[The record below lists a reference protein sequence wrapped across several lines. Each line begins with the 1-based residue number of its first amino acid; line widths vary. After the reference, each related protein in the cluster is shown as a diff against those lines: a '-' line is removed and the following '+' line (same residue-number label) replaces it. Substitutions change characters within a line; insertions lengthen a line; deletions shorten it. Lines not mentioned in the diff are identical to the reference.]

1 MWIIVFENIGHK
13 YDFEVGWGEVDPVW
27 VWGWSSSKE
36 TNLSYQINSAV
47 PCSLLQDVIKSKLQL
62 I

>member
-13 YDFEVGWGEVDPVW
+13 YDFEVELGGGGWSLFGS
-27 VWGWSSSKE
+27 WGWFSSKK
-36 TNLSYQINSAV
+36 TNISYQSAV
-47 PCSLLQDVIKSKLQL
+47 PYSDVIKSKLQL